1 MNTHSMSLRYLT
13 PINILFSR
21 MLRVRHTKYFTF
33 LDVLTCNYNMD
44 TTVWIVTQK

>member
-1 MNTHSMSLRYLT
+1 MNTHSMSLRYLI

-21 MLRVRHTKYFTF
+21 MLRVRHAKDFTF
-33 LDVLTCNYNMD
+33 FDVLTSNSNMD